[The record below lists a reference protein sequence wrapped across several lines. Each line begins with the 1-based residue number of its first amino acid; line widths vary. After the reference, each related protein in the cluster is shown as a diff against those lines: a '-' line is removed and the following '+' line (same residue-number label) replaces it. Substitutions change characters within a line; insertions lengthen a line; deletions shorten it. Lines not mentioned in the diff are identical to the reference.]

1 MKPRRPRSSV
11 RFMTTITKD
20 FVRANDIDIHY
31 VDTGNTDAPTL
42 VLLHGG
48 LVSTSEIWAPTPISY
63 ASHMRRLA
71 EEFRIIA
78 PDARGSAMTTHSG
91 GPVSMSMLADDV
103 AALIEALG
111 LDRPAVAGFS
121 EGGLTALL
129 LGIRH
134 PDSIRALVCDSGYDL
149 LNPQAPAFAMLP
161 ALLGG
166 LPHVDPDVVEQSF
179 GQDPEMAEVFAL
191 MKADQDAARG
201 EGYWRTYVE
210 AHPRALVALAR
221 LRLRRS
227 RQDQRADL
235 DPGRRSRPL
244 LLGGGGCSGIQE
256 PQRWTTRRDTKHR
269 TRDQRGQD
277 RDTRQLPSQ
286 LDKAPPGEQ
295 QTPRTTPPAPPASSP
310 DRSAGRRGGSAA
322 HEPDPEHDQHRQAA
336 GRR

>member
-1 MKPRRPRSSV
+1 MNPRRAASSV
-11 RFMTTITKD
+11 RFMTTTTKD

-31 VDTGNTDAPTL
+31 IDTGTTDAPTL

-48 LVSTSEIWAPTPISY
+48 LVSTNEIWAPTPIGY
-63 ASHMRRLA
+63 GSHLRRLA
-71 EEFRIIA
+71 EEFHIIA

-103 AALIEALG
+103 AGLIDALG

-134 PDSIRALVCDSGYDL
+134 PDSIRALVCDAGYDL
-149 LNPQAPAFAMLP
+149 LNPDAPALAMAP

-191 MKADQDAARG
+191 MKTDQDAARG

-210 AHPRALVALAR
+210 RTLERWSHWPGYGY
-221 LRLRRS
+221 
-227 RQDQRADL
+227 ADL
-235 DPGRRSRPL
+235 VKITVPTLILVG
-244 LLGGGGCSGIQE
+244 
-256 PQRWTTRRDTKHR
+256 
-269 TRDQRGQD
+269 D
-277 RDTRQLPSQ
+277 RDPFCSVEDATVAFRNLGQGQLAVIPNTGHVIST
-286 LDKAPPGEQ
+286 DKIDALISFL
-295 QTPRTTPPAPPASSP
+295 TS
-310 DRSAGRRGGSAA
+310 
-322 HEPDPEHDQHRQAA
+322 
-336 GRR
+336 

>member
-1 MKPRRPRSSV
+1 MKSRRPPSSV

-31 VDTGNTDAPTL
+31 IDAGTTDAPTL

-63 ASHMRRLA
+63 ASHLQRLA
-71 EEFRIIA
+71 EEFHIIA

-103 AALIEALG
+103 AALIDALG

-134 PDSIRALVCDSGYDL
+134 PDSMRALVCDSGYDL
-149 LNPQAPAFAMLP
+149 LNPDAPAFAMLP

-166 LPHVDPDVVEQSF
+166 LPQVDPDVVEQSF

-210 AHPRALVALAR
+210 RTLERWSHWPGYGY
-221 LRLRRS
+221 
-227 RQDQRADL
+227 ADL
-235 DPGRRSRPL
+235 AKITVPTLILVG
-244 LLGGGGCSGIQE
+244 
-256 PQRWTTRRDTKHR
+256 
-269 TRDQRGQD
+269 D
-277 RDTRQLPSQ
+277 RDHFCSVEEAAVAFRNLDHGQLAVIPNTGHVVS
-286 LDKAPPGEQ
+286 
-295 QTPRTTPPAPPASSP
+295 
-310 DRSAGRRGGSAA
+310 RGKIEALISFLTS
-322 HEPDPEHDQHRQAA
+322 
-336 GRR
+336 

>member
-1 MKPRRPRSSV
+1 
-11 RFMTTITKD
+11 MTTTTTKD

-31 VDTGNTDAPTL
+31 IDAGTTDAPTL

-63 ASHMRRLA
+63 ASHLRRLA
-71 EEFRIIA
+71 EEFHIIA
-78 PDARGSAMTTHSG
+78 PDARGSAMTAHSE

-103 AALIEALG
+103 AALIDALG

-149 LNPQAPAFAMLP
+149 LNPDAPALAMLP

-179 GQDPEMAEVFAL
+179 GHDPQMAEVFAL
-191 MKADQDAARG
+191 MKTDQDAARG

-210 AHPRALVALAR
+210 RTLERWSHWPGYGY
-221 LRLRRS
+221 
-227 RQDQRADL
+227 ADL
-235 DPGRRSRPL
+235 AKITVPTLILVG
-244 LLGGGGCSGIQE
+244 
-256 PQRWTTRRDTKHR
+256 
-269 TRDQRGQD
+269 D
-277 RDTRQLPSQ
+277 RDHFCSVEEATVAFRNLDHGQLAVIPNIGHVISTGKIEA
-286 LDKAPPGEQ
+286 LISLL
-295 QTPRTTPPAPPASSP
+295 TS
-310 DRSAGRRGGSAA
+310 
-322 HEPDPEHDQHRQAA
+322 
-336 GRR
+336 

>member
-1 MKPRRPRSSV
+1 MKPRRPPSSV
-11 RFMTTITKD
+11 CFMTTITKD

-31 VDTGNTDAPTL
+31 IDAGTTDAPTL

-63 ASHMRRLA
+63 ASHLQRLA
-71 EEFRIIA
+71 EEFHIIA
-78 PDARGSAMTTHSG
+78 PDARGSAMTTHSE

-103 AALIEALG
+103 AALIDALG

-134 PDSIRALVCDSGYDL
+134 PDSMRALVCDSGYDL
-149 LNPQAPAFAMLP
+149 LNPDAPAFAMLP

-210 AHPRALVALAR
+210 RTLERWSHWPGY
-221 LRLRRS
+221 
-227 RQDQRADL
+227 DYADL
-235 DPGRRSRPL
+235 AKITVPTLILVG
-244 LLGGGGCSGIQE
+244 
-256 PQRWTTRRDTKHR
+256 
-269 TRDQRGQD
+269 D
-277 RDTRQLPSQ
+277 RDHFCSVEEATLAFRNLDHGQLAVIPNIGHVISTGKIEA
-286 LDKAPPGEQ
+286 LISFL
-295 QTPRTTPPAPPASSP
+295 SS
-310 DRSAGRRGGSAA
+310 
-322 HEPDPEHDQHRQAA
+322 
-336 GRR
+336 